1 MAEYN
6 VGRPLTADEILR
18 ISSAMNAYTNEQN
31 AMLRGVS
38 ALTGVTAGT
47 LSSGKGFDTS
57 LRSFSKANDEE
68 IVGTI
73 MSNAA
78 NQDFAN
84 RRELKIW
91 FDEKGYP
98 PYMWD
103 KVAAEW
109 RKTMGRKESAL
120 ASQAAQATAE
130 HQKKMRPGLFKKQQL
145 DITAAEKE
153 AVKRRD
159 TKYADD
165 VASQIAMNA
174 YDYVKQGMDSET
186 ALETAI
192 DEQRSKWKKGGISGG
207 PDSPFARSAYID
219 ARGKFDKLVKGE
231 EAPVQVY
238 DTREGELRFM
248 PPTEIAAIN
257 EEAPGTILPPGEKP
271 ADVTPTSAM
280 KTQMEYRSLLRVGKD
295 TGLTFAQMDEDQQT
309 EAKQNYLSLTHL
321 IKQGQR
327 QNVLLQQITGAPL
340 MKAVKD
346 DITMLVQIEDPE
358 FFQRVFGVSNQYALK
373 RGFEKDVA
381 DTEQGFKDA
390 GKKGRGLEAAM
401 DNFIAEW
408 IQEAVNSSGWD
419 EDHIRTMIFPERY
432 AVGK

>member
-98 PYMWD
+98 PYMWE
-103 KVAAEW
+103 KVVAEW

-130 HQKKMRPGLFKKQQL
+130 YQEKIRPGQL
-145 DITAAEKE
+145 TRQEQEIDKAEAAEMTRSMSIV
-153 AVKRRD
+153 AANAARD
-159 TKYADD
+159 DIRAIRAGAD
-165 VASQIAMNA
+165 
-174 YDYVKQGMDSET
+174 YDTVVRDR
-186 ALETAI
+186 LEESYGWEKANKDYYSSI
-192 DEQRSKWKKGGISGG
+192 MAESGLKPG
-207 PDSPFARSAYID
+207 AA
-219 ARGKFDKLVKGE
+219 
-231 EAPVQVY
+231 VQVY
-238 DTREGELRFM
+238 DTEAGQLRFM
-248 PPTEIAAIN
+248 RPSEIAKRN
-257 EEAPGTILPPGEKP
+257 EEAPGTILPPGERP

-295 TGLTFAQMDEDQQT
+295 TGLTFAQMNEDQQT

-327 QNVLLQQITGAPL
+327 QNVLLQQITGKPL

-358 FFQRVFGVSNQYALK
+358 FFQRVFGVPNQYALK
-373 RGFEKDVA
+373 RGFETWIA
-381 DTEQGFKDA
+381 EREAEFKSA
-390 GKKGRGLEAAM
+390 NKKGNALDAAM
-401 DNFIAEW
+401 DNAIAQW

>member
-73 MSNAA
+73 MSNAD

-84 RRELKIW
+84 QRELKIW

-98 PYMWD
+98 PYMCD
-103 KVAAEW
+103 KVVAEW

-130 HQKKMRPGLFKKQQL
+130 YQEKIRPGQL
-145 DITAAEKE
+145 TRQEQEIEKAEAAEMTKSMSIV
-153 AVKRRD
+153 AANAARD
-159 TKYADD
+159 DIKAIRAGAD
-165 VASQIAMNA
+165 
-174 YDYVKQGMDSET
+174 YDTVVRDR
-186 ALETAI
+186 LEESYGWEKANKDYYSSI
-192 DEQRSKWKKGGISGG
+192 MAESGLKPG
-207 PDSPFARSAYID
+207 AA
-219 ARGKFDKLVKGE
+219 
-231 EAPVQVY
+231 VQVY
-238 DTREGELRFM
+238 DTEAGQLRFM
-248 PPTEIAAIN
+248 RPSEIAKRN
-257 EEAPGTILPPGEKP
+257 EEAPGTILPPGERP

-280 KTQMEYRSLLRVGKD
+280 KIQLEYRSLLKVGKD
-295 TGLTFAQMDEDQQT
+295 TGLTFAQMNEDQQT

-327 QNVLLQQITGAPL
+327 QNVLLQQITGKPL

-358 FFQRVFGVSNQYALK
+358 FFQRVFGVPNQYALK
-373 RGFEKDVA
+373 RGFETWIA
-381 DTEQGFKDA
+381 EREAEFKSA
-390 GKKGRGLEAAM
+390 NKKGNALDAAM
-401 DNFIAEW
+401 DNAIAQW

>member
-98 PYMWD
+98 PYMWE
-103 KVAAEW
+103 KVVAEW

-130 HQKKMRPGLFKKQQL
+130 YQEKIRPGQL
-145 DITAAEKE
+145 TRQEQEIEKAEAAEMTKSMSIV
-153 AVKRRD
+153 AANAARD
-159 TKYADD
+159 DIKAIRAGAD
-165 VASQIAMNA
+165 
-174 YDYVKQGMDSET
+174 YDTVVRDR
-186 ALETAI
+186 LEESYGWEKANKDYYSSI
-192 DEQRSKWKKGGISGG
+192 MAESGLKPG
-207 PDSPFARSAYID
+207 AA
-219 ARGKFDKLVKGE
+219 
-231 EAPVQVY
+231 VQVY
-238 DTREGELRFM
+238 DTEAGQLRFM
-248 PPTEIAAIN
+248 RPSEIAKRN
-257 EEAPGTILPPGEKP
+257 EEAPGTILPPGERP

-295 TGLTFAQMDEDQQT
+295 TGLTFAQMNEDQQT

-327 QNVLLQQITGAPL
+327 QNVLLQQITGKPL

-358 FFQRVFGVSNQYALK
+358 FFQRVFGVPNQYALK
-373 RGFEKDVA
+373 RGFETWIA
-381 DTEQGFKDA
+381 EREAEFKSA
-390 GKKGRGLEAAM
+390 NKKGNALDAAM
-401 DNFIAEW
+401 DNAIAQW

>member
-98 PYMWD
+98 PYMWE
-103 KVAAEW
+103 KVVAEW

-120 ASQAAQATAE
+120 ASQAAQATAKYQE
-130 HQKKMRPGLFKKQQL
+130 KIRPGQITRQQQEI
-145 DITAAEKE
+145 DKAKAAEMTRSMSIV
-153 AVKRRD
+153 AANAARD
-159 TKYADD
+159 DIRAIRAGAD
-165 VASQIAMNA
+165 
-174 YDYVKQGMDSET
+174 YDTVVRDR
-186 ALETAI
+186 LEESYGWEKANKDYYSSI
-192 DEQRSKWKKGGISGG
+192 MAESGLKPG
-207 PDSPFARSAYID
+207 AA
-219 ARGKFDKLVKGE
+219 
-231 EAPVQVY
+231 VQVY
-238 DTREGELRFM
+238 DTEAGQLRFM
-248 PPTEIAAIN
+248 RPSEIAKRN
-257 EEAPGTILPPGEKP
+257 EEAPGTILPPGERP

-295 TGLTFAQMDEDQQT
+295 TGLTFAQMNEDQQT

-327 QNVLLQQITGAPL
+327 QNVLLQQITGKPL

-358 FFQRVFGVSNQYALK
+358 FFQRVFGVPNQYALK
-373 RGFEKDVA
+373 RGFETWIA
-381 DTEQGFKDA
+381 EREAEFKSA
-390 GKKGRGLEAAM
+390 NKKGNALDAAM
-401 DNFIAEW
+401 DNAIAQW

>member
-47 LSSGKGFDTS
+47 LSSGAGFDTS

-120 ASQAAQATAE
+120 ASEAAQATAKYQE
-130 HQKKMRPGLFKKQQL
+130 DIRPGQLTLQQEEL
-145 DITAAEKE
+145 DKAKVAKMTRSMSIVAANAARDDIRAIRAGADYDTVVRDRLEESYGWEK
-153 AVKRRD
+153 ANK
-159 TKYADD
+159 
-165 VASQIAMNA
+165 
-174 YDYVKQGMDSET
+174 DYYSSIMAE
-186 ALETAI
+186 
-192 DEQRSKWKKGGISGG
+192 SGLKPG
-207 PDSPFARSAYID
+207 AA
-219 ARGKFDKLVKGE
+219 
-231 EAPVQVY
+231 VQVY
-238 DTREGELRFM
+238 DTEAGELRFM
-248 PPTEIAAIN
+248 RPTEIAAIN
-257 EEAPGTILPPGEKP
+257 EETPGTILPPGEKP
-271 ADVTPTSAM
+271 TAVTLTGAE
-280 KTQMEYRSLLRVGKD
+280 KTQRSYTQRLKMGKD
-295 TGLTFAQMDEDQQT
+295 TGLTFAQMDEGQQEQAT
-309 EAKQNYLSLTHL
+309 RDYRSLSQL
-321 IKQGQR
+321 IRQGQR
-327 QNVLLQQITGAPL
+327 QNVLLQNLTEKPLLKDLKDQITR
-340 MKAVKD
+340 
-346 DITMLVQIEDPE
+346 LVQIEDPK
-358 FFQRVFGVSNQYALK
+358 FFERVFGVRDEHALK
-373 RGFEKDVA
+373 RGFEKDLA
-381 DTEQGFKDA
+381 DTETGFKDV
-390 GKKGRGLEAAM
+390 GKRGKDLEAAM

-419 EDHIRTMIFPERY
+419 EQHIRTMIFPERY
-432 AVGK
+432 GVGK

>member
-98 PYMWD
+98 PYMWE
-103 KVAAEW
+103 KVVAEW

-130 HQKKMRPGLFKKQQL
+130 YQEKIRPGQL
-145 DITAAEKE
+145 TRQEQEIEKAEAAEMTKSMSIV
-153 AVKRRD
+153 AANAARD
-159 TKYADD
+159 DIKAIRAGAD
-165 VASQIAMNA
+165 
-174 YDYVKQGMDSET
+174 YDTVVRDR
-186 ALETAI
+186 LEESYGWEKANKDYYSSI
-192 DEQRSKWKKGGISGG
+192 MAESGLKPG
-207 PDSPFARSAYID
+207 AA
-219 ARGKFDKLVKGE
+219 
-231 EAPVQVY
+231 VQVY
-238 DTREGELRFM
+238 DTEAGQLRFM
-248 PPTEIAAIN
+248 RPSEIAKRN
-257 EEAPGTILPPGEKP
+257 EEAPGTILPPGERP

-295 TGLTFAQMDEDQQT
+295 TGLTFAQMNEDQQT

-321 IKQGQR
+321 INQCQR
-327 QNVLLQQITGAPL
+327 QNVLLQQITGKPL

-346 DITMLVQIEDPE
+346 DITMLVQIEVPE
-358 FFQRVFGVSNQYALK
+358 FFQRVFGVPNQYALK
-373 RGFEKDVA
+373 RGFETWIA
-381 DTEQGFKDA
+381 EREAEFKSA
-390 GKKGRGLEAAM
+390 NKKGNALDAAM
-401 DNFIAEW
+401 DNAIAQW

>member
-1 MAEYN
+1 MAQYN
-6 VGRPLTADEILR
+6 VGTPL
-18 ISSAMNAYTNEQN
+18 SAEDYLKIITFMNKREMDDNR
-31 AMLRGVS
+31 LIRGLGT
-38 ALTGVTAGT
+38 LTGVSTT
-47 LSSGKGFDTS
+47 DLPSSGLDTA
-57 LRSFSKANDEE
+57 LRRYSTANDEE

-84 RRELKIW
+84 RSELKAW
-91 FDEKGYP
+91 FDENNYP
-98 PYMWD
+98 PFMWE

-130 HQKKMRPGLFKKQQL
+130 HQKKMRPGLYKKQQL
-145 DITAAEKE
+145 EITAAEKE
-153 AVKRRD
+153 AIKKKD

-174 YDYVKQGMDSET
+174 YDYVQQGMDPET

-192 DEQRSKWKKGGISGG
+192 DEQRSKWKRGGISGG

-219 ARGKFDKLVKGE
+219 ARGKFDKLVKGG

-257 EEAPGTILPPGEKP
+257 EETPGTILPPGEKP
-271 ADVTPTSAM
+271 TAVTLTGAE
-280 KTQMEYRSLLRVGKD
+280 KTQRSYTQRLKMGKD
-295 TGLTFAQMDEDQQT
+295 TGLTFAQMDEGQQEQAT
-309 EAKQNYLSLTHL
+309 RDYRSLSQL
-321 IKQGQR
+321 IRQGQR
-327 QNVLLQQITGAPL
+327 QNVLLQNLTEKPLLKDLKDQITR
-340 MKAVKD
+340 
-346 DITMLVQIEDPE
+346 LVQIEDPK
-358 FFQRVFGVSNQYALK
+358 FFERVFGVRDEHALK
-373 RGFEKDVA
+373 RGFEKDLA
-381 DTEQGFKDA
+381 DTETGFKDV
-390 GKKGRGLEAAM
+390 GKRGKDLEAAM

-419 EDHIRTMIFPERY
+419 EQHIRTMIFPERY
-432 AVGK
+432 GVGK